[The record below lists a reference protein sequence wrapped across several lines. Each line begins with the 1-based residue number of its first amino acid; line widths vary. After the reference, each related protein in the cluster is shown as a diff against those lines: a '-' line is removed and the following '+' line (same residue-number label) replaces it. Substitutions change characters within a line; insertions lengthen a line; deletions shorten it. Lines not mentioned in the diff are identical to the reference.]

1 MSLTVEQLDNEI
13 ALKRIINHALHVFP
27 KSLHSMIY
35 AYTSI
40 LAALLLFIGVV
51 SIDGYMIIEKVDPSE
66 ASIKYVK

>member
-27 KSLHSMIY
+27 KFLHSMIY

-40 LAALLLFIGVV
+40 LAALLLYVGVV
-51 SIDGYMIIEKVDPSE
+51 SLGR
-66 ASIKYVK
+66 